1 MHQNRLIGPIIT
13 TLALASVPT
22 VAQPLEPLP
31 GIVEDAQRLDQPTA
45 EARFG
50 ALTALL
56 DDYGLTYEVQTF
68 SNPRATEAGPAEGR
82 NLIVDIGEGERDLV
96 VGAHYDA
103 APLEDGS
110 LSHGMVDNASSV
122 AVLARL
128 AATLSNESLD
138 HRLRILFF
146 DLEEMQLLG
155 SAHYVSTPDAQR
167 VAAMVNLDINGYG
180 NTVIYGPASNDG
192 NTEVYDALERVCA
205 VGSHGCL
212 RFEQFP
218 TSDDRSFQVAGI
230 PNISI
235 GLLPSDEARQL
246 HGLLNGPPPGGPT
259 PPIFGIIHT
268 PNDTANHLDASAMTF
283 AYEMALE
290 LVKELDR
297 SQ

>member
-1 MHQNRLIGPIIT
+1 MHPNRLIGPIIT
-13 TLALASVPT
+13 TLSLASVPT

-45 EARFG
+45 EARFD

-68 SNPRATEAGPAEGR
+68 SNPRATEAGPTEGH

-146 DLEEMQLLG
+146 DLEEIQLLG

-205 VGSHGCL
+205 AGGHGC
-212 RFEQFP
+212 RTATTAASRP
-218 TSDDRSFQVAGI
+218 PASRTSRSACS
-230 PNISI
+230 PRTRLASCTACSMARR
-235 GLLPSDEARQL
+235 LAALPRRSSASSTPRM
-246 HGLLNGPPPGGPT
+246 T
-259 PPIFGIIHT
+259 PPTI
-268 PNDTANHLDASAMTF
+268 
-283 AYEMALE
+283 
-290 LVKELDR
+290 
-297 SQ
+297 